1 MSSGINVNGASTTN
15 RQELTGQVENQRDRG
30 NTRPRKIG
38 SLLDKGRQLLA
49 KKLGLTPQK
58 REVPIPEAILVNEGD
73 IPMAITVNE
82 GDIPEGA
89 TLLDATAV
97 DEAPAG
103 RSEAPA
109 GRPEAPAGRPE
120 APAGRSEAPAGRSE
134 APAGRSEAPA
144 DSTAEPETVTVELIP
159 DKTGK
164 MIDRF
169 ELTKK
174 YQEQGFKF

>member
-1 MSSGINVNGASTTN
+1 MSNGINVNGASTTN
-15 RQELTGQVENQRDRG
+15 RQELTGRVENQRDRG

-38 SLLDKGRQLLA
+38 PLLDKGKQLLA

-58 REVPIPEAILVNEGD
+58 KEVPIPEAILVKEGD
-73 IPMAITVNE
+73 IPKAIAV
-82 GDIPEGA
+82 DIPEGVTPPVA
-89 TLLDATAV
+89 TVV
-97 DEAPAG
+97 DKAPAGRSEAPAG

-109 GRPEAPAGRPE
+109 GRPEAPAGRP
-120 APAGRSEAPAGRSE
+120 EAPAGRSE